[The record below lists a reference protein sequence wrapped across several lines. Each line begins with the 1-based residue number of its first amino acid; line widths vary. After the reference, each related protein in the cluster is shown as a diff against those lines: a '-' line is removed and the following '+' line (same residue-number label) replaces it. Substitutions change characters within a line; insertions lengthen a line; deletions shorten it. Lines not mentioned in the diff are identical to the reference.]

1 MSFTVRVVNDD
12 GDGIGEARVTLNFMI
27 SIRGV
32 TDAEYTGDDG
42 RAVFDGYN
50 DGEVEIFVDGSSC
63 GTYDYSDGGEVT
75 ITR

>member
-12 GDGIGEARVTLNFMI
+12 NDSVREARVTLNFMN

-32 TDAEYTGDDG
+32 TAAEYTAEDG
-42 RAVFDGYN
+42 CAVFDGYD

-63 GTYDYSDGGEVT
+63 GTHDYSDGGEVM
-75 ITR
+75 ITQ

>member
-12 GDGIGEARVTLNFMI
+12 GDGIVEARVALTFTR
-27 SIRGV
+27 SIRGM
-32 TDAEYTGDDG
+32 TGAEYTDNDG
-42 RAVFDGYN
+42 RADFDGYD
-50 DGEVEIFVDGSSC
+50 DGEVEIFVEGRSC